1 VVDLPSDGELVY
13 VPARP
18 VRDLDEVEP
27 AIELRRL
34 SDTDERVGLAF
45 SSVEALVRTLGDA
58 QPWVGIEMYEYVV
71 WLRTQGVYRV
81 QVDPSYHAD
90 VRQWSAEDLFYAS
103 GGD

>member
-1 VVDLPSDGELVY
+1 VGLPADGELVY

-18 VRDLDEVEP
+18 VRDIDDVEP

-34 SDTDERVGLAF
+34 SDSDERVGLAF

-58 QPWVGIEMYEYVV
+58 QPWVGMQMYAYVA

-81 QVDPSYHAD
+81 QVDPSYRTD
-90 VRQWSAEDLFYAS
+90 VRQWTAEDLFYAT

>member
-1 VVDLPSDGELVY
+1 
-13 VPARP
+13 
-18 VRDLDEVEP
+18 VRDIDDVEP

-34 SDTDERVGLAF
+34 SDSDERVGLAF

-58 QPWVGIEMYEYVV
+58 QPWVGMQMYAYVA

-81 QVDPSYHAD
+81 QVDPSYRTD
-90 VRQWSAEDLFYAS
+90 VRQWTAEDLFYAT

>member
-1 VVDLPSDGELVY
+1 VDLPADGELVY

-18 VRDLDEVEP
+18 VRDIDDVEP

-45 SSVEALVRTLGDA
+45 RSVDALVRTLGDA
-58 QPWVGIEMYEYVV
+58 QPWVGVRMYEYVA

-81 QVDPSYHAD
+81 QVDPSYRTD
-90 VRQWSAEDLFYAS
+90 VRQWTVEDLFYATGS
-103 GGD
+103 D

>member
-1 VVDLPSDGELVY
+1 VDLPADGELVY

-18 VRDLDEVEP
+18 VRDIDDVEP

-34 SDTDERVGLAF
+34 SDSDERVGLAF

-58 QPWVGIEMYEYVV
+58 QPWVGMQMYAYVA

-81 QVDPSYHAD
+81 QVDPSYRTD
-90 VRQWSAEDLFYAS
+90 VRQWTAEDLFYAT

>member
-1 VVDLPSDGELVY
+1 MDLPADGELVY

-18 VRDLDEVEP
+18 VRDIDDVEP

-34 SDTDERVGLAF
+34 SDSDERVGLAF

-58 QPWVGIEMYEYVV
+58 QPWVGMQMYAYVA

-81 QVDPSYHAD
+81 QVDPSYRTD
-90 VRQWSAEDLFYAS
+90 VRQWTAEDLFYAT